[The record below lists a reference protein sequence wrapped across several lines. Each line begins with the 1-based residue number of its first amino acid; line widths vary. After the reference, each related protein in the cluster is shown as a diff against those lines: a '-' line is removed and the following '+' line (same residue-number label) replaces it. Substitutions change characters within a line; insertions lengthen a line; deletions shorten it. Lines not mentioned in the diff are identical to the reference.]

1 MKLSLVI
8 EGFRTDL
15 LAVGELGDEAV
26 AVAAERIA
34 AVIGRSAAARIM
46 DLLGEAA
53 DDVSAVLPEG
63 RVELRLA
70 GDEVAFAYVSEPQPP
85 PDVEAELSARI
96 TLRLPESL
104 KRKVDEAAASAGVS
118 VNGWI
123 LRLLERGTPV
133 DVRPGRGRSRLHGY
147 GTT

>member
-26 AVAAERIA
+26 ALAAERIA
-34 AVIGRSAAARIM
+34 GVIGRSATARIM

-70 GDEVAFAYVSEPQPP
+70 GDEVAFAYVSEPPP
-85 PDVEAELSARI
+85 PPEVDAELSARI

-104 KRKVDEAAASAGVS
+104 KHKVDEAAALAGVS

-133 DVRPGRGRSRLHGY
+133 DVRPGRGRTRLHGY